1 MADFETVEG
10 SVDVDSTVDP
20 LYSKQKEGVARMRT
34 SLLAFDGSLGSAR
47 QALNNITVL
56 RMYHQVARVIRY
68 IEMMDK
74 IEAKMYEA
82 IDRTLDNANPNT
94 PGTWMM
100 LVDLQE
106 KLQKNMLDSH
116 KLLQPY
122 VDQLNEVDSYVEAI
136 ESVQGPTQEVLDKP
150 ARDRLRLAAQSVLD
164 ALHDQSE
171 EPKND

>member
-34 SLLAFDGSLGSAR
+34 SLLAFDGSSGSAR

-74 IEAKMYEA
+74 IEDKMYQA
-82 IDRTLDNANPNT
+82 IDRTVDNANPNT

-100 LVDLQE
+100 RCSKGLGL
-106 KLQKNMLDSH
+106 
-116 KLLQPY
+116 
-122 VDQLNEVDSYVEAI
+122 ACA
-136 ESVQGPTQEVLDKP
+136 GPAPDTERGCP
-150 ARDRLRLAAQSVLD
+150 RFAWAS
-164 ALHDQSE
+164 SS
-171 EPKND
+171 